1 MVSGAGGKLDER
13 PPTRFAE
20 AGTQSW
26 AAVPHC
32 LLVQVR
38 PDRLVVVPY
47 GPTPAGARPSPIPR
61 RRPDGTVTDEPIVI
75 PLS

>member
-13 PPTRFAE
+13 EPTRFAE
-20 AGTQSW
+20 AGTVSW
-26 AAVPHC
+26 AAAPHC

-47 GPTPAGARPSPIPR
+47 GPTPPGAQPRAISR
-61 RRPDGTVTDEPIVI
+61 RRPDGTQTDEPIIV
-75 PLS
+75 PLG